1 MMMNQDKPAQQ
12 EAAFFEAKLWATK
25 AAAQGEQNAKRTLL
39 QMESHPLS
47 QKARG

>member
-1 MMMNQDKPAQQ
+1 MMNQDKPMAQQ

-25 AAAQGEQNAKRTLL
+25 AAAQGEQNAKRMLL